1 MDELGKRIRKVRKRQ
16 GLSLRDLASRCK
28 FSASFLS
35 QVERGISLP
44 SIVSFLALCEGL
56 GVPASDLLPE
66 GLAAFDSR
74 SAPDT
79 AVPVESAP
87 VECPILRKDECPSIH
102 IPNSDVTYRWLSGP
116 SSEHEL
122 EVVIGEIPARHD
134 HPIHTHVGEEFGY
147 VLDGNVEI
155 IIDGVAYLL
164 HAGDSYTISGAR
176 PHGFKTS
183 GSAARILWYYTRRFM
198 EWYASTR

>member
-1 MDELGKRIRKVRKRQ
+1 MDGLGERIREVRKRQ

-35 QVERGISLP
+35 QVERGISSP
-44 SIVSFLALCEGL
+44 SIVSFLALCEAL
-56 GVPASDLLPE
+56 GVPASDLLGE
-66 GLAAFDSR
+66 DLTVLDSLTPHD
-74 SAPDT
+74 SAVRLGCTPM
-79 AVPVESAP
+79 
-87 VECPILRKDECPSIH
+87 ECPVLRSNECPSIH

-116 SSEHEL
+116 SQEHEI
-122 EVVIGEIPARHD
+122 EVVIGEIPASHD

-147 VLDGNVEI
+147 VLDGNVEV
-155 IIDGVAYLL
+155 IIDDATYLL

-176 PHGFKTS
+176 PHGFRT
-183 GSAARILWYYTRRFM
+183 GASAARILWYYTRRFM